1 MAQPAEL
8 AAGVLLPGF
17 AGTTAPDWL
26 RRRIALGL
34 GGVVLFGRNVVD
46 DAQVAELTSALRAE
60 RDGVTIGID
69 EEGGDVTRLDAR
81 TGSDLPGNHALG
93 AADDLDLTT
102 AVATALGSRLA
113 ACGVTVDLAPPADL
127 ALHLDDPIIG
137 VRAFGADP
145 GAAARHVAAFV
156 TGLQAGGVAAC
167 AKQFPGH
174 GAATEDSHR
183 TLPVLDRSPDDLRAV
198 ELVPFAAAVRAGVRA
213 VMTGHL
219 VVPAWG
225 GAPATLNPT
234 ALRVLREE
242 LGFTG
247 CVITDALDMGAVAGT
262 AGMADGAVRALLAGA
277 DALCVG
283 GSFTDEATLDELVA
297 ALADAVR
304 VGRLPVERLAEAAT
318 RVAAIG
324 VPPPRPAGYDRTI
337 GLVAARRALRISGTP
352 ALSGPPL
359 VLDLAVSPS
368 IAVGDVPWGLGPAL
382 ADLVPGTV
390 TLRVA
395 ERDGVDAESVAES
408 SGGRSIVVVTRDAQ
422 RYPWVVDLVGGL
434 AKRGLDLIRVE
445 TGVPGPD
452 LGVAARVDTH
462 GGARVCLLAA
472 AEYLASRVDGE
483 GAAR

>member
-1 MAQPAEL
+1 MTGMAQPAEL

-26 RRRIALGL
+26 RRRIAGEL

-46 DAQVAELTSALRAE
+46 DDQVAELTAALRAE
-60 RDGVTIGID
+60 RAGVTIGID

-81 TGSDLPGNHALG
+81 TGSSLPGNHALG
-93 AADDLDLTT
+93 AADDVDLTA
-102 AVATALGSRLA
+102 AVAAALGGRLA

-137 VRAFGADP
+137 VRAFGGDP
-145 GAAARHVAAFV
+145 ELAARHVAAFV
-156 TGLQAGGVAAC
+156 TGLQSRGVAAC
-167 AKQFPGH
+167 AKHFPGH

-183 TLPVLDRSPDDLRAV
+183 TLPVLDRSPDDLREV

-225 GAPATLNPT
+225 DAPATLNPA
-234 ALRVLREE
+234 ALRVLRED

-283 GSFTDEATLDELVA
+283 GSYTDEATLDDLVA
-297 ALADAVR
+297 AVSAAVAS
-304 VGRLPVERLAEAAT
+304 GRLPLARLAEAAA

-324 VPPPRPAGYDRTI
+324 VAPPRPQGYDDTI
-337 GLVAARRALRISGTP
+337 GLVAARRALRVASSP
-352 ALSGPPL
+352 ELAGPPL
-359 VLDLAVSPS
+359 VLDLVVSPS

-382 ADLVPGTV
+382 AELVPGTV
-390 TLRVA
+390 TLRVT

-408 SGGRSIVVVTRDAQ
+408 AGGRSIVVVTRDAQ

-434 AKRGLDLIRVE
+434 VKRGLDVIRVE

-452 LGVAARVDTH
+452 PGAPSRVDTH

-472 AEYLASRVDGE
+472 AEYLASRV
-483 GAAR
+483 R

>member
-1 MAQPAEL
+1 MAEPAEL

-26 RRRIALGL
+26 RRRIADGL

-46 DAQVAELTSALRAE
+46 DEQVAALTAALRAE
-60 RDGVTIGID
+60 RAGVTIGID

-81 TGSDLPGNHALG
+81 VGSNLPGNHALG
-93 AADDLDLTT
+93 AADDVELTT
-102 AVATALGSRLA
+102 EVATALGNRLA

-137 VRAFGADP
+137 VRAFGGDP
-145 GAAARHVAAFV
+145 GLAARHVAAFV

-167 AKQFPGH
+167 AKHFPGH

-183 TLPVLDRSPDDLRAV
+183 TLPVLNRTPDELRTV
-198 ELVPFAAAVRAGVRA
+198 ELVPFAAAVRAGVRSM
-213 VMTGHL
+213 MTGHL

-225 GAPATLNPT
+225 EGPATLNPT
-234 ALRVLREE
+234 ALRVLRED

-283 GSFTDEATLDELVA
+283 GSFTDEHTLDELVD
-297 ALADAVR
+297 ALAAAVR
-304 VGRLPVERLAEAAT
+304 TGRLPVERLAEAAA

-324 VPPPRPAGYDRTI
+324 VAPPMPDGYDDTI
-337 GLVAARRALRISGTP
+337 GLVAARRALQVSGSPT
-352 ALSGPPL
+352 LSGPPL
-359 VLDLAVSPS
+359 VLDLVVSPS
-368 IAVGDVPWGLGPAL
+368 IAVGDVPWGLGPTL
-382 ADLVPGTV
+382 AELVPGTSV
-390 TLRVA
+390 LRVA
-395 ERDGVDAESVAES
+395 ERDGVDAESVADTAA
-408 SGGRSIVVVTRDAQ
+408 GRPVVVVTRDAQ
-422 RYPWVVDLVGGL
+422 RYPWVVDLAGGL
-434 AKRGLDLIRVE
+434 AKRGLELIRVE

-452 LGVAARVDTH
+452 LGILARVDTH

-472 AEYLASRVDGE
+472 AEYLASLVGVDGR
-483 GAAR
+483 A